1 MALDNL
7 AEYQTPEI
15 YDAEYGSFEGD
26 LNIFVGLKTIGNA
39 LDLACG
45 TGRLTIALAKS
56 GLICTGLDSSQAM
69 LERAALKSTGLD
81 ISYIQGDM
89 RDFKIHQKFD
99 LISMAGNSFQALLTN
114 DDQRNM
120 LTCVKSHLKSDGIFT
135 FNTRN
140 PMPDDLRTTNE
151 FEFWHSFTDP
161 KGELV
166 KVYGQQAYNSA
177 KDIIHYT
184 TKRIWPQTQTI
195 TDIELRFIEAEKL
208 LKLLDKNGFEI
219 ISLFG
224 DLNKT
229 PFTEVSKNIIVLAKL
244 KEIGK

>member
-1 MALDNL
+1 MVLDNL
-7 AEYQTPEI
+7 AEYQAPEI

-26 LNIFVGLKTIGNA
+26 FNVFVGLKTHGAA

-56 GLICTGLDSSQAM
+56 GLICTGLDSSEAM

-81 ISYIQGDM
+81 ISYIHGDM
-89 RDFKIHQKFD
+89 RDFKIQQKFD

-120 LTCVKSHLKSDGIFT
+120 LTCVKSNLKLDGIFA

-140 PMPDDLRTTNE
+140 PMPDDFRTTNE
-151 FEFWHSFTDP
+151 FKFWHSFTDP

-177 KDIIHYT
+177 KDIVPFT
-184 TKRIWPQTQTI
+184 TKRIWPHTQTI
-195 TDIELRFIEAEKL
+195 TNIELRFVEVGQ
-208 LKLLDKNGFEI
+208 LLDLLDGNGFEI

-224 DLNKT
+224 DLNKA
-229 PFTEVSKNIIVLAKL
+229 PFTEMSKNIIVIAKL
-244 KEIGK
+244 KK